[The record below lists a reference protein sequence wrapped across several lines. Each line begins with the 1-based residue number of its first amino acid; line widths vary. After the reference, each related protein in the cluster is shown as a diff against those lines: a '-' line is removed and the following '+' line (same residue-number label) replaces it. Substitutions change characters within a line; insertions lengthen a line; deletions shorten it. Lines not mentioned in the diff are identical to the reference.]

1 MFNINT
7 VEGNSFFPKKEISQ
21 KTKQNLFKPTKIE
34 EKEEDNYDSDIN
46 TVNKTSQNSSSG
58 SNCDSINEYNQE
70 KLNDLSNS
78 FIEDKNNILYK
89 DINKNKNLFPVK
101 DYFLCNE
108 KYFQQKMPEKSNY
121 KIFSKNFIIKNS
133 FKKSN

>member
-58 SNCDSINEYNQE
+58 SNCDSI
-70 KLNDLSNS
+70 
-78 FIEDKNNILYK
+78 
-89 DINKNKNLFPVK
+89 
-101 DYFLCNE
+101 
-108 KYFQQKMPEKSNY
+108 
-121 KIFSKNFIIKNS
+121 KI
-133 FKKSN
+133 